1 MWPTTA
7 PFDSIFSFKHWPLVH
22 VLLIR
27 RANSRTNLSGQGIS
41 ACLDENHLRSISITN
56 FSQKFCINFHE
67 NLRAASCVKSFLV
80 LSFIFIF
87 LYTCRLALKPPPPP
101 TPPASLLPLLL
112 FEIYDTI
119 NFVKHLKL
127 QSSRNP
133 QRSLLSLP
141 PFPSRHS
148 LSLSGSSNTRCLV
161 PNLMRNA
168 LSMPALF
175 RFPPDFCFS
184 LFDKPLVKMTNV

>member
-1 MWPTTA
+1 MWPATA

-27 RANSRTNLSGQGIS
+27 RANSLTTWPGQGIS

-101 TPPASLLPLLL
+101 PPPPTTPASFLPLLL

-148 LSLSGSSNTRCLV
+148 LSLSLVAPIPVAWCRIWCGTRFQCRHFFAFRPTFVFLCLI
-161 PNLMRNA
+161 
-168 LSMPALF
+168 SH
-175 RFPPDFCFS
+175 
-184 LFDKPLVKMTNV
+184 